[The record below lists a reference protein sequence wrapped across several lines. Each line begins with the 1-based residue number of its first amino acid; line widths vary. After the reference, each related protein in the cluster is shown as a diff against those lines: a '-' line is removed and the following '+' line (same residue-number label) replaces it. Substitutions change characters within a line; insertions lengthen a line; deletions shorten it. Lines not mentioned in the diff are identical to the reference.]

1 MTDNSNYM
9 SWRFSRLILIGLFL
23 LSGFS
28 ALLYQLVWVRQ
39 LGEVFGRSTYAISTV
54 LACFMGGLALGSW
67 LVTRYK
73 GW

>member
-1 MTDNSNYM
+1 MTKHKNYM
-9 SWRFSRLILIGLFL
+9 DWRFSRLILIGLFL

-54 LACFMGGLALGSW
+54 LACFMGGLALGS
-67 LVTRYK
+67 
-73 GW
+73 